1 MSATPLEPERPDLP
15 AAGPARTVPGTVG
28 EQPTT
33 PGGGRATG
41 DTSSGTAQSARQE
54 AERMG
59 DTAGSAARDV
69 ASTTKEQGERVASDI
84 RQQAR
89 RLTDETRG
97 QVTEQAVSQ
106 RDRAVDGLRSL
117 SEELRTMAGR
127 SDQAGLGS
135 DAARQGADAA
145 GRVADYLAKREPGQ
159 LLDEVRGVARRR
171 PGAFLLG
178 AAALGVLAGRLS
190 RGMIDARREDGNA
203 TQSTDPAGPRSAP
216 PRGASGM

>member
-15 AAGPARTVPGTVG
+15 AAGPGRTVPGTVG

-33 PGGGRATG
+33 PGGSQSGG
-41 DTSSGTAQSARQE
+41 DTASGTAQSARQE

-97 QVTEQAVSQ
+97 QVTEQAMSQ

>member
-1 MSATPLEPERPDLP
+1 MSATPLEPERPDVP
-15 AAGPARTVPGTVG
+15 AAGPATTVPGTVG
-28 EQPTT
+28 EHPTT
-33 PGGGRATG
+33 PGGSRSGG
-41 DTSSGTAQSARQE
+41 DTASGTAQSARQE
-54 AERMG
+54 AERVG

-97 QVTEQAVSQ
+97 QVTEQAMSQ
-106 RDRAVDGLRSL
+106 RDRVVDGLRSL

-127 SDQAGLGS
+127 SGEAGLGS

-190 RGMIDARREDGNA
+190 RGMIDVRREDSNA
-203 TQSTDPAGPRSAP
+203 VPAADPSDPLSAP
-216 PRGASGM
+216 PRGATRM

>member
-1 MSATPLEPERPDLP
+1 MSATPSEPERPDVP
-15 AAGPARTVPGTVG
+15 AAGPATTVPGTAG

-54 AERMG
+54 AGRMG
-59 DTAGSAARDV
+59 DTAGSAAKDV
-69 ASTTKEQGERVASDI
+69 ASTTKEQGERVVTDV

-117 SEELRTMAGR
+117 SDELRTMAGR
-127 SDQAGLGS
+127 SGEAGMAS
-135 DAARQGADAA
+135 DVARQGADAIGHA
-145 GRVADYLAKREPGQ
+145 ADYLAKREPGQ
-159 LLDEVRGVARRR
+159 LLDEVRGLARRR
-171 PGAFLLG
+171 PGAFLVG
-178 AAALGVLAGRLS
+178 AAALGVVAGRLS
-190 RGMIDARREDGNA
+190 RGMIDVRREDGNA
-203 TQSTDPAGPRSAP
+203 TPATDPADPLSAP
-216 PRGASGM
+216 PRGEAGM

>member
-1 MSATPLEPERPDLP
+1 MSAIPSEPERPGVL
-15 AAGPARTVPGTVG
+15 AAGPATTVSGTAG

-41 DTSSGTAQSARQE
+41 ATSSGTAQSARQE

-59 DTAGSAARDV
+59 DTAGSAAKDV
-69 ASTTKEQGERVASDI
+69 ASTTKEQGERVVTGV

-117 SEELRTMAGR
+117 SDELRTMAGR
-127 SDQAGLGS
+127 SGEAGMAS
-135 DAARQGADAA
+135 DVARQGADAVGHA
-145 GRVADYLAKREPGQ
+145 ADYLAKRDPGQ
-159 LLDEVRGVARRR
+159 LLDEVRGLARRR
-171 PGAFLLG
+171 PGAFLVG
-178 AAALGVLAGRLS
+178 AAALGVIAGRLS
-190 RGMIDARREDGNA
+190 RGMIDVRREDSNA
-203 TQSTDPAGPRSAP
+203 TQSTDPADPLSAP
-216 PRGASGM
+216 PRGATGM